1 MSTPLTN
8 VLSLYMGAAMTV
20 SVFRLD
26 KSRCGANKTSK
37 HRVDYNLIFRLNRS
51 RVLLKAEAGWFSLLP
66 DCLKALFTTCIYP
79 LHYLPVPMFPVCC
92 ALQGTLH
99 TASQWVI
106 SLSRPTFYTQLYAH
120 THKMNKPRQAQHS
133 HSHTAEHAGFPQKSK
148 HLLCCLNPY

>member
-51 RVLLKAEAGWFSLLP
+51 RVLLKAEAG
-66 DCLKALFTTCIYP
+66 
-79 LHYLPVPMFPVCC
+79 
-92 ALQGTLH
+92 
-99 TASQWVI
+99 
-106 SLSRPTFYTQLYAH
+106 
-120 THKMNKPRQAQHS
+120 
-133 HSHTAEHAGFPQKSK
+133 
-148 HLLCCLNPY
+148 